1 MVLRIFFATI
11 LCCSFISL
19 KAEPIDIFNEK
30 NAPLSRIGIIFALPE
45 ISESSDAECPIPWF
59 ANSKKTIEGRRTYY
73 SGDYFGKYL
82 VMSSFWPNKVSA
94 AVISCNMILKH
105 RVELILI
112 IGTCYSRSETGRFG
126 NVLISNGY
134 VNYDSDVRPFFKRF
148 EIPDIN
154 QCIFATSEAYREAA
168 KNGGRQFIAT
178 HKKAIEDL
186 LKMHGYLK
194 PMTSTEHDLTEG
206 IIATGEAFTMSKNYF
221 LSLQKVHSD
230 IQGFDSAGG
239 AVSQVCYEFDV
250 PCLGVNI
257 LIPHPLESSS
267 NTSWLQLQ
275 SETSKFY
282 MDSLLKSVLKEICLT
297 H

>member
-1 MVLRIFFATI
+1 MVLRIFFVSI

-59 ANSKKTIEGRRTYY
+59 ANNKKSVEGRRTYY

-94 AVISCNMILKH
+94 SVISCNMILKH

-134 VNYDSDVRPFFKRF
+134 INYDSDVRPFFKRF

-154 QCIFATSEAYREAA
+154 QSIFATSKAYREAA
-168 KNGGRQFIAT
+168 KKGGRQFIVT
-178 HKKAIEDL
+178 HKQAIEDL

-194 PMTSTEHDLTEG
+194 PMTSTEHDLIEG

>member
-1 MVLRIFFATI
+1 MVLRVVFFTI
-11 LCCSFISL
+11 LCCSVISL
-19 KAEPIDIFNEK
+19 KADAIEIFGEK
-30 NAPLSRIGIIFALPE
+30 SAPLSRIGIIFALPE

-148 EIPDIN
+148 EIPDIK

-168 KNGGRQFIAT
+168 KSGGRQFIAT

-186 LKMHGYLK
+186 LKTHGYLK
-194 PMTSTEHDLTEG
+194 PTTSTEHGLAES

-221 LSLQKVHSD
+221 LSLQKVYSD

-239 AVSQVCYEFDV
+239 AVSQVCYEFDI

-267 NTSWLQLQ
+267 NADWLQLQ

-282 MDSLLKSVLKEICLT
+282 MDSFLKSVLKEICLA

>member
-1 MVLRIFFATI
+1 MVLRVVLAAVF
-11 LCCSFISL
+11 CCSFISL
-19 KAEPIDIFNEK
+19 ESAPIDIFSEK
-30 NAPLSRIGIIFALPE
+30 HAPLSRIGIIFALPE
-45 ISESSDAECPIPWF
+45 VSESSDSACPIPWF
-59 ANSKKTIEGRRTYY
+59 ANSKKTVEGRRTYY

-105 RVELILI
+105 RVDLILI

-126 NVLISNGY
+126 NVLISRGY

-148 EIPDIN
+148 EIPNIH
-154 QCIFATSEAYREAA
+154 QSIFATSEAYREAA
-168 KNGGRQFIAT
+168 KIGGRQFIAM
-178 HKKAIEDL
+178 HKDSIERL
-186 LKMHGYLK
+186 LKTYGYLK
-194 PMTSTEHDLTEG
+194 PTTSTEHGLTEG
-206 IIATGEAFTMSKNYF
+206 IIATGEAFSMSKNYF
-221 LSLQKVHSD
+221 LSLQQIHSE

-239 AVSQVCYEFDV
+239 AVAQVCYEFGI

-267 NTSWLQLQ
+267 NEAWLKLQ

-282 MDSLLKSVLKEICLT
+282 TDSLLKSVLQEICLT